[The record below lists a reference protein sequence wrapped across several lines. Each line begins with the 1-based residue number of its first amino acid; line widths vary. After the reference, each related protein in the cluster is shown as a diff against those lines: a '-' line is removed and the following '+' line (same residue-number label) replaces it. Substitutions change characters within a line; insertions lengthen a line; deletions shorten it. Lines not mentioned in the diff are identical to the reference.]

1 MPKNNNLQDYLKD
14 LYEGIKSVKP
24 SASKDPQQFRSE
36 VESLA
41 HPADATA
48 TSADIRLGETA
59 YTSEGK
65 VTGTIEDYDGS
76 IVAGGIAEY
85 TPLQSNLPT
94 FLGWEI
100 VEHSVASDII
110 TINGKELTIKMAES
124 LNISERDLRV
134 IAHVEQSK
142 ASEGS
147 GFKVTAYSS
156 NGCEIW
162 YALYTSDVPLSNAD
176 YSSSALDGGSF
187 DVVAKSSNYV
197 GWDDFELEDPNAEA
211 ERLYL
216 SLCLYPED
224 AKSLSSTLSGTIR
237 LVWEAIS

>member
-24 SASKDPQQFRSE
+24 SASKNPQQFRSE

-48 TSADIRLGETA
+48 NSADIRVGETA

-85 TPLQSNLPT
+85 TPLQSSLPT
-94 FLGWEI
+94 FLGWE
-100 VEHSVASDII
+100 VAANKSTNTMI
-110 TINGKELTIKMAES
+110 TINGKEL
-124 LNISERDLRV
+124 V
-134 IAHVEQSK
+134 IEIPEVADGRIQVLAHVEQSK
-142 ASEGS
+142 ASVGS
-147 GFKVTAYSS
+147 GFKVAAYSA
-156 NGCEIW
+156 NGCRIW
-162 YALYTSDVPLSNAD
+162 YALYASDVPLSDSNYD
-176 YSSSALDGGSF
+176 SSALDSGSF
-187 DVVAKSSNYV
+187 DVNSSNYI
-197 GWDDFELEDPNAEA
+197 GWDDFELENPNSEV

-216 SLCLYPED
+216 KLTVSSLTLGGE
-224 AKSLSSTLSGTIR
+224 LSGTVR
-237 LVWEAIS
+237 LVWEAIK